1 MVPAPDQELPG
12 FEWDPGKAARNR
24 HKHGVGFREATTVF
38 DDPQAVTLVDTW
50 HSGAELRWISIGG
63 SDLGRWLV
71 VMHAERGSTMRII
84 SARPASRRELP

>member
-1 MVPAPDQELPG
+1 VPARDEQAPR

-50 HSGAELRWISIGG
+50 HSGGELRWITIGR
-63 SDLGRWLV
+63 SDPGRWLV

-84 SARPASRRELP
+84 SAQPASRRERP

>member
-1 MVPAPDQELPG
+1 M
-12 FEWDPGKAARNR
+12 
-24 HKHGVGFREATTVF
+24 
-38 DDPQAVTLVDTW
+38 
-50 HSGAELRWISIGG
+50 RWITIGR